1 MEMDEMGAALMYPD
15 FSDLGGHP
23 RPGAGLGGAARS
35 VAGSLSPAADEWEAS
50 RAGYERGR
58 RDALAV
64 RSGGWPLYRSAWTI
78 GYVSG
83 FSSVSGDGG
92 EGAGDG

>member
-1 MEMDEMGAALMYPD
+1 MGEMGFAPMYPD
-15 FSDLGGHP
+15 FSDLAGHP

-35 VAGSLSPAADEWEAS
+35 VAGSLSPPAADEWEAS

-58 RDALAV
+58 KDGLAV
-64 RSGGWPLYRSAWTI
+64 RSDECSPCRRAWTI

-83 FSSVSGDGG
+83 FQSVTGDGG